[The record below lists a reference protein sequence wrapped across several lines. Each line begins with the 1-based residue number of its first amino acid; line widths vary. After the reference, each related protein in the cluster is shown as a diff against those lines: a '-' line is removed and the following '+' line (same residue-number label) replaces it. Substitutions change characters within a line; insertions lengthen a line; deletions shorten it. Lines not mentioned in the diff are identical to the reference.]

1 MGKANKLRDCPAVGR
16 KITGLECGSNRGTRY
31 DCPPD
36 CPHCPWTEDNYD
48 QLLEIGRK
56 FDGKLMDFYGK
67 TVGAP
72 AVLQRLRPQEV
83 KSDLDEMALM
93 QRCHLEFY
101 QREIRPGKRLFDL
114 WRESG
119 WSGLRNDEILL
130 AGFAPRTR
138 AAVFEVRRVLD
149 DLRCECSDVLEA
161 SGATFTVCD
170 RGLAEMARQY
180 QAFCGWLV
188 PSPFFQRLY
197 GVAFPLSLSP
207 ESARA
212 TVLRHVE
219 KLGGPVEGKEDITEW
234 LGENFSLLVESVSE
248 EASRNF
254 ERIWRN
260 LDAKQCVANYRF
272 NGAADDLGLA
282 GREDFDETP
291 PVPEE
296 VEARGPH
303 RCFVWLRTGASR
315 AWEKKLPEALQ
326 GGGIGPGQPMWGQ
339 LRVFPGRVEVSA
351 MSAMHFEP
359 MKEMLAEFF
368 GDRLEFEKEFVADL
382 AKQTAAGG
390 RAPSRAARPA
400 SSELA
405 KSPEQAEMLQSVMRS
420 HYEKFLR
427 EPVPALDGLTPREAA
442 ARADMRG
449 RLVDLMKGH
458 LQSVDDLGRRQG
470 IAHNIGWVLE
480 ELGLDELVSAPRPPR
495 PASSPLPGA
504 WWRVLTID
512 QVEAAVEGLA
522 EEDRVLPGRC
532 PPDLRDYFED
542 AEERLDLQAA
552 EVALLL
558 AAVNIVIGVLVPR
571 GCAAPDIDYDE
582 ISTESEHLLLG
593 VYEADDKVA
602 WVGDLIESSSQQDLF
617 SFLMSFV
624 VAKGLGEEEDLK
636 RLGPFRSGAVALL
649 AVEIE
654 ALIRCLRRA
663 ALA

>member
-1 MGKANKLRDCPAVGR
+1 MGKASKLRDCPAVGR
-16 KITGLECGSNRGTRY
+16 KITGQECGSQRGTSY
-31 DCPPD
+31 DCPSD
-36 CPHCPWTEDNYD
+36 CPHCPWTGENYD

-67 TVGAP
+67 TVGAT
-72 AVLQRLRPQEV
+72 AVMQRLRPQEV
-83 KSDLDEMALM
+83 KSDLDEMELM

-101 QREIRPGKRLFDL
+101 QREVRPGKKLFDL

-119 WSGLRNDEILL
+119 WTGLRNDEIFL
-130 AGFAPRTR
+130 AGFAPQTR
-138 AAVFEVRRVLD
+138 AAVLEVRRVLD

-161 SGATFTVCD
+161 GGATFTVCD
-170 RGLAEMARQY
+170 RGLAAMARQY

-219 KLGGPVEGKEDITEW
+219 KLGGPVEEKENITEW
-234 LGENFSLLVESVSE
+234 LGENFSAFVESVSE
-248 EASRNF
+248 ESAKHL

-260 LDAKQCVANYRF
+260 LDAKQCVAAYRF
-272 NGAADDLGLA
+272 EGTVDDLGLA

-291 PVPEE
+291 PGPAE

-315 AWEKKLPEALQ
+315 AWERRLPEALQ
-326 GGGIGPGQPMWGQ
+326 GGGIGPGVPMWGQ
-339 LRVFPGRVEVSA
+339 LRVFPGRVEISA

-368 GDRLEFEKEFVADL
+368 GDRIEFEKEFVADL

-390 RAPSRAARPA
+390 RATNRAARPA
-400 SSELA
+400 RSEPA
-405 KSPEQAEMLQSVMRS
+405 ESPGEAELLQSVMRS

-427 EPVPALDGLTPREAA
+427 EPVPALDRLTPREAA
-442 ARADMRG
+442 AREDMRG

-458 LQSVDDLGRRQG
+458 LQSVDDLGRRRG
-470 IAHNIGWVLE
+470 ITYDLGWVLE
-480 ELGLDELVSAPRPPR
+480 ELGLDELVSAPRPQR
-495 PASSPLPGA
+495 LAGAPLPGA
-504 WWRVLTID
+504 WWRVLTVD
-512 QVEAAVEGLA
+512 QVEAAVEGMA
-522 EEDRVLPGRC
+522 EEDRVPPGRC
-532 PPDLRDYFED
+532 PPDLRDYFEG

-558 AAVNIVIGVLVPR
+558 TAINIVIGVLVPR

-582 ISTESEHLLLG
+582 ISAESEHLLLG
-593 VYEADDKVA
+593 IYEADDKVA
-602 WVGDLIESSSQQDLF
+602 RVEDLIESSSQPALF
-617 SFLMSFV
+617 SFLMTFV
-624 VAKGLGEEEDLK
+624 VATGLGDEEDLK

-663 ALA
+663 ALT

>member
-1 MGKANKLRDCPAVGR
+1 MGKANKMRDCPAVGR
-16 KITGLECGSNRGTRY
+16 KITGQECGANRGTSY
-31 DCPPD
+31 DCPSD
-36 CPHCPWTEDNYD
+36 CPHCPWTEENYD

-67 TVGAP
+67 TVGAT
-72 AVLQRLRPQEV
+72 AVMQHLRPQEV
-83 KSDLDEMALM
+83 KSDLDEMELM

-101 QREIRPGKRLFDL
+101 QREVRMGKKLFDL

-119 WSGLRNDEILL
+119 WSGLRNDEIFL
-130 AGFAPRTR
+130 AGFAPQTR

-149 DLRCECSDVLEA
+149 GLRCECSDVLEA
-161 SGATFTVCD
+161 DGATFTVCD

-234 LGENFSLLVESVSE
+234 LGENFSSFVESVSE
-248 EASRNF
+248 ESARHF

-260 LDAKQCVANYRF
+260 LDAKQCVAHYRF
-272 NGAADDLGLA
+272 GGTVDDLGLA

-291 PVPEE
+291 PGPEE

-303 RCFVWLRTGASR
+303 RCFAWLRTGASR
-315 AWEKKLPEALQ
+315 AWERMLPEALR
-326 GGGIGPGQPMWGQ
+326 GGGIGPGVPMWGH
-339 LRVFPGRVEVSA
+339 LRVFPGGVEISA

-368 GDRLEFEKEFVADL
+368 GDRLEYEKEFVADL

-390 RAPSRAARPA
+390 RMASRAARPA
-400 SSELA
+400 RSELA
-405 KSPEQAEMLQSVMRS
+405 ESPDEAELLQSVMRS

-442 ARADMRG
+442 ARPDMRG

-470 IAHNIGWVLE
+470 IAHDIGWVLE
-480 ELGLDELVSAPRPPR
+480 DLGLHELVAAPRPAR
-495 PASSPLPGA
+495 PAGSPLPGA
-504 WWRVLTID
+504 WWRVLTAD
-512 QVEAAVEGLA
+512 EVEAAVKGMA
-522 EEDRVLPGRC
+522 EQDRVPPGRC
-532 PPDLRDYFED
+532 PTDLRDYFHD

-552 EVALLL
+552 EVAVLLT
-558 AAVNIVIGVLVPR
+558 AVNIVIGVLVPR
-571 GCAAPDIDYDE
+571 GCAVPDIEYDE
-582 ISTESEHLLLG
+582 ISAESEQLLLA

-602 WVGDLIESSSQQDLF
+602 WVADLTESSAQPDLF
-617 SFLMSFV
+617 KFLMSFV
-624 VAKGLGEEEDLK
+624 VSTGLGEEEELK
-636 RLGPFRSGAVALL
+636 QLGPFRSGAVALL

-663 ALA
+663 ALM